1 MKPVNQMPRA
11 WMWGLLF
18 PLVVLNSW
26 LLLLVFEYFRSLIT
40 VFVTATVLSFLL
52 DYPVNF
58 LRRYGVKRQ
67 QAVVLVLCLFLLI
80 LIVLGVTLAPII
92 LAQLNE
98 LVTRLPSWINS
109 GTEQFET
116 LHNWAKNRNLP
127 IDLRG
132 FAKQISERFSTQ
144 LQSVV
149 GQILS
154 FVVGAAG
161 SLLDLL
167 ITVVLTFYL
176 LLHGQKLWDGL
187 FQWFPSQ
194 LGSQIRES
202 LRINFQNYFIG
213 QATLATF
220 MGILMTVAF
229 LILQVPFGLLFGLAV
244 GVMTLIPL
252 GAGLSISIV
261 SLLMALNNFW
271 LGMKVLAVATVLDQV
286 IENGIAPRLL
296 GGFTGLNPVWIFIS
310 LLIATKIGGLIGLL
324 VAVPLAGF
332 IKSTVENLRTSSI
345 ISESA
350 IEELE

>member
-1 MKPVNQMPRA
+1 MKPVNQLPRA
-11 WMWGLLF
+11 WIWGLLF

-52 DYPVNF
+52 DYPVHF
-58 LRRYGVKRQ
+58 LRHYGVKRQ

-80 LIVLGVTLAPII
+80 LVVLAVTLAPII
-92 LAQLNE
+92 LGQLNE

-109 GTEQFET
+109 GAEQFET

-144 LQSVV
+144 LQSII
-149 GQILS
+149 GQILTV
-154 FVVGAAG
+154 VVGAAG
-161 SLLDLL
+161 SLLDVM

-176 LLHGQKLWDGL
+176 LLHGQRLWDGL
-187 FQWFPSQ
+187 FQWFPPK

-202 LRINFQNYFIG
+202 LRRNFQNYFIG

-220 MGILMTVAF
+220 MGLSMTVAF

-244 GVMTLIPL
+244 GIMTLIPL

-271 LGMKVLAVATVLDQV
+271 LGMKVLAVATVIDQV

-310 LLIATKIGGLIGLL
+310 LLIATKVGGLIGLL
-324 VAVPLAGF
+324 VAVPIAGF
-332 IKSTVENLRTSSI
+332 IKSTVENLRTSPTSLD
-345 ISESA
+345 ST

>member
-1 MKPVNQMPRA
+1 MKPVNQMPQW
-11 WMWGLLF
+11 WMWGLVF

-26 LLLLVFEYFRSLIT
+26 LLLLVFEYFRSLIS

-52 DYPVNF
+52 DYPVHF

-80 LIVLGVTLAPII
+80 LVVLGVTLAPIVV
-92 LAQLNE
+92 AQLNE

-109 GTEQFET
+109 GTQQIES
-116 LHNWAKNRNLP
+116 LHNWAESRNLP

-132 FAKQISERFSTQ
+132 LAKQLSERFSTQ
-144 LQSVV
+144 LQSII

-154 FVVGAAG
+154 FALGAAG

-167 ITVVLTFYL
+167 LTVVLTFYL
-176 LLHGQKLWDGL
+176 LLHGQRLWDGL
-187 FQWFPSQ
+187 FQWLPPQF
-194 LGSQIRES
+194 GSQIRES
-202 LRINFQNYFIG
+202 LRRNFQNYFIG

-220 MGILMTVAF
+220 MGFSMTVAF
-229 LILQVPFGLLFGLAV
+229 LILQVPFGLLFGLGV
-244 GVMTLIPL
+244 GIMTLIPL

-271 LGMKVLAVATVLDQV
+271 LGVKVLVVATLLDQV

-296 GGFTGLNPVWIFIS
+296 GGFTGLNPVWIFVS
-310 LLIATKIGGLIGLL
+310 LLIGTKVAGLIGLL

-332 IKSTVENLRTSSI
+332 IKSTVESMRNSVNN
-345 ISESA
+345 SEST
-350 IEELE
+350 IKDL